1 MRIPETL
8 SKIVLEIAVF
18 VCGAVVMVYEII
30 GSRILAPHIGTST
43 YVWTSLIGVILAA
56 LSFGYWFGGKLADK
70 RPAVG
75 VLASA
80 IFAAAGL
87 VSLTILVKDVV
98 LAFIAASPLILELKS
113 LIAAL
118 FLFAPASVLLGFV
131 TPFSVKLRTES
142 LDESGSTVGRLY
154 ALSTIG
160 SIVGT
165 FAAGF
170 LLIPFVGSTRTLY
183 LVAASLFAVSL
194 LLAPFALTR
203 TNLTAV
209 LLFVFGIATNEA
221 YGIFLYRQVELVD
234 ADTEY
239 NRVQIFRM
247 SDPVTG
253 RPERALSIDP
263 ATIQSRMFLDG
274 DDLAS
279 EYLHYYHL
287 VRLYKP
293 DFQHSLLIGGAG
305 YSFPKEYLKTYPGKT
320 INTVEIDPGMTALA
334 RKYFNLRDDPRL
346 RIIHEDGRIF
356 LNRAPDA
363 AYDAVFLDAFTAL
376 FSIPFHLTT
385 RESVV
390 ELSRVLKPDGVVV
403 FNLGGAMTGPRSSF
417 CLVEL
422 ATYRS
427 VFPEVLVFKVR
438 PERPDEDVQNLI
450 IVARKSA
457 ASNAGTIEP
466 ELVRLL
472 ANRRQVDASGDVRI
486 LTDDLA
492 PVEYFNSGH

>member
-1 MRIPETL
+1 MRIPERL
-8 SKIVLEIAVF
+8 SKIALDIAVF

-30 GSRILAPHIGTST
+30 GSRILSPHIGTST

-56 LSFGYWFGGKLADK
+56 LSFGYWFGGKIADK
-70 RPAVG
+70 KPSVG

-80 IFAAAGL
+80 VFAAAGF

-98 LAFIAASPLILELKS
+98 LAFIAAAPLILELKS

-142 LDESGSTVGRLY
+142 LDKSGSTVGRLY

-194 LLAPFALTR
+194 LLAPIALTR
-203 TNLTAV
+203 ANLTAV

-221 YGIFLYRQVELVD
+221 YGIFLYRQAELVD
-234 ADTEY
+234 RDTEY

-287 VRLYKP
+287 VKLYKP
-293 DFQHSLLIGGAG
+293 DFRHSLLIGGAG
-305 YSFPKEYLKTYPGKT
+305 YSFPKEYLKAYPGKT
-320 INTVEIDPGMTALA
+320 IDTVEIDPGMTALA
-334 RKYFNLRDDPRL
+334 RKYFDLNDDPRL
-346 RIIHEDGRIF
+346 KIIHDDGRIF
-356 LNRAPDA
+356 LNHAQDA
-363 AYDAVFLDAFTAL
+363 AYDAVFLDAFSAL

-385 RESVV
+385 RESAA
-390 ELSRVLKPDGVVV
+390 EISRVLTPDGVVI
-403 FNLGGAMTGPRSSF
+403 FNLGGALTGPRSKF
-417 CLVEL
+417 FRAEL

-427 VFPEVLVFKVR
+427 VFREVLVFKVR
-438 PERPDEDVQNLI
+438 PERPDNDVQNLI

-457 ASNAGTIEP
+457 EALPVTDDP
-466 ELVRLL
+466 EFSRLL
-472 ANRRQVDASGDVRI
+472 ANRRLTDVSDEVPI

-492 PVEYFNSGH
+492 PVEYFNSGF

>member
-1 MRIPETL
+1 
-8 SKIVLEIAVF
+8 
-18 VCGAVVMVYEII
+18 MVYEII

-70 RPAVG
+70 KPSVG
-75 VLASA
+75 ILASA
-80 IFAAAGL
+80 IFTAAGL
-87 VSLTILVKDVV
+87 VSATILVKDIV
-98 LAFIAASPLILELKS
+98 LAVIAASSLVLELKS

-118 FLFAPASVLLGFV
+118 FLFAPASVFLGFV
-131 TPFSVKLRTES
+131 TPYAVKLRTVS
-142 LDESGSTVGRLY
+142 LDSSGATVGRLY

-165 FAAGF
+165 FVAGF

-183 LVAASLFAVSL
+183 LVAALLFAASL
-194 LLAPFALTR
+194 ILAPFALTR
-203 TNLTAV
+203 TNLTAIV
-209 LLFVFGIATNEA
+209 LFVFGIVTNETYA
-221 YGIFLYRQVELVD
+221 HFLYRRVELVD
-234 ADTEY
+234 TDTEY

-247 SDPVTG
+247 NDPVTG

-305 YSFPKEYLKTYPGKT
+305 YSFPKEYLRTYPGET
-320 INTVEIDPGMTALA
+320 IDTVEIDPGMTALA
-334 RKYFNLRDDPRL
+334 RKYFDLKDDPRL

-356 LNRAPDA
+356 LNHAPDE
-363 AYDAVFLDAFTAL
+363 AYDAVFLDAFSAL

-385 RESVV
+385 RESAV
-390 ELSRVLKPDGVVV
+390 EIARVLKPDGVVI
-403 FNLGGAMTGPRSSF
+403 FNLGGALTGPAGGFFRA
-417 CLVEL
+417 EL

-438 PERPDEDVQNLI
+438 SERPDDEVQNLI
-450 IVARKSA
+450 IVARKSPG
-457 ASNAGTIEP
+457 SVAGTIDF
-466 ELVRLL
+466 ELGRLL
-472 ANRRQVDASGDVRI
+472 ANRRSPDVPAGVQI

-492 PVEYFNSGH
+492 PVEYFNSGR